1 MNSGIITVD
10 GQNAYFEMN
19 GGSIEGNIFKEA
31 RQTQYTGVVHVTQG
45 ATFVMNGGYIQN
57 NDFSDTMNS
66 GMVYVR
72 PYYGNS
78 SFCDEQWYNYKQ

>member
-1 MNSGIITVD
+1 MLH
-10 GQNAYFEMN
+10 
-19 GGSIEGNIFKEA
+19 KE
-31 RQTQYTGVVHVTQG
+31 QPLSS
-45 ATFVMNGGYIQN
+45 NGGYIQN

-78 SFCDEQWYNYKQ
+78 SFVDEQWYNYKQ

>member
-1 MNSGIITVD
+1 MLH
-10 GQNAYFEMN
+10 
-19 GGSIEGNIFKEA
+19 K
-31 RQTQYTGVVHVTQG
+31 G